1 MFQKVLIANRGEIA
15 CRIIKTAH
23 AMGIQTVA
31 VFSKADG
38 HALHVKL
45 ADHSVCIGPAPSDES
60 YLKIDTI
67 IKAALQCGAD
77 AIHPG
82 YGFLSENADFCNQC
96 IQNNIV
102 FIGPSATS
110 ISAMGSKSRAKA
122 LMIESGVPTIPG
134 YHGDQQDLKTLKSE
148 AQKLGYPILIKA
160 VAGGG
165 GKGMRLVGS
174 ESEFE
179 QALTAVKREAL
190 NSFNDKVVLLER
202 YLLKPR
208 HVEIQVFCDNH
219 NNGVYLFERDCSI
232 QRRHQKVIEEAPAP
246 GISDDLRQRMGNA
259 AVKAAQAINY
269 TGAGTVEFLLDGYG
283 DFFFMEMNTR
293 LQVEHP
299 ITEMITGQDLVEWQ
313 FLVAADNP
321 LPQSQ
326 DQLHINGHAFE
337 ARIYAEDPD
346 NGFLPAT
353 GLITDLQLPTLSDHV
368 RLDTGVIEGDKITMH
383 YDPMIAKLI
392 VWDINRNRALVR
404 LTKAL
409 SDYRIRGIKTNVG
422 FLYNVATSKAFKEAN
437 LDPIQALKYE

>member
-1 MFQKVLIANRGEIA
+1 M
-15 CRIIKTAH
+15 
-23 AMGIQTVA
+23 
-31 VFSKADG
+31 
-38 HALHVKL
+38 
-45 ADHSVCIGPAPSDES
+45 
-60 YLKIDTI
+60 
-67 IKAALQCGAD
+67 
-77 AIHPG
+77 
-82 YGFLSENADFCNQC
+82 
-96 IQNNIV
+96 
-102 FIGPSATS
+102 
-110 ISAMGSKSRAKA
+110 
-122 LMIESGVPTIPG
+122 
-134 YHGDQQDLKTLKSE
+134 
-148 AQKLGYPILIKA
+148 
-160 VAGGG
+160 
-165 GKGMRLVGS
+165 
-174 ESEFE
+174 
-179 QALTAVKREAL
+179 
-190 NSFNDKVVLLER
+190 
-202 YLLKPR
+202 
-208 HVEIQVFCDNH
+208 
-219 NNGVYLFERDCSI
+219 
-232 QRRHQKVIEEAPAP
+232 
-246 GISDDLRQRMGNA
+246 LR
-259 AVKAAQAINY
+259 VKAAQAINY

-392 VWDINRNRALVR
+392 VWDVNRNRALVR

-422 FLYNVATSKAFKEAN
+422 FLYNVATSKAF
-437 LDPIQALKYE
+437 